1 MNNTFVVLNEDIIP
15 APEASIKVSD
25 LSIQRG
31 YGIFDFFK
39 LVNGRPIF
47 LDDHLDRFY
56 NSAEQMRLPVKQNRE
71 QLKDLL
77 SALISKNNLHD
88 SGIRMTLTGGY
99 SPDGFSLAAPNLL
112 ITQQEFKANF
122 DIASTGIRLVS
133 YSHQRQFAHVKT
145 IDYLM
150 AIWLKD
156 YVTENHAD
164 DVLYQHNGI
173 IAECPR
179 ANIFVVSSE
188 GNLLTPGNNI
198 LKGVIR
204 KQVLSLAKSR
214 YKVEERDI
222 SLDDLYSAKEVFIT
236 SSTKNILPVIQVD
249 GHRIADGRPGQTTTI
264 LQEQLYQMIYRPANL
279 TDNEDEIELK
289 R

>member
-1 MNNTFVVLNEDIIP
+1 MNTTFVVLNDGIIP
-15 APEASIKVSD
+15 ATEAFINISD

-39 LVNGRPIF
+39 LVDGRPIF

-56 NSAEQMRLPVKQNRE
+56 NSAEQMRLPVQQNRE

-77 SALISKNNLHD
+77 ISLISKNNLPN
-88 SGIRMTLTGGY
+88 SGIRITLTGGY
-99 SPDGFSLAAPNLL
+99 SPDGFSIAAPNLL
-112 ITQQEFKANF
+112 ITQQAFKANF

-156 YVTENHAD
+156 YVAENKAD

-179 ANIFVVSSE
+179 ANIFVVSAD

-204 KQVLSLAKSR
+204 KQVLSLARTR

-222 SLDDLYSAKEVFIT
+222 GLDELYSAKEVFIT
-236 SSTKNILPVIQVD
+236 SSTKNILPVVQVD
-249 GHRIADGRPGQTTTI
+249 GHRIADGKPGQTTI
-264 LQEQLYQMIYRPANL
+264 SLLEELLQIISRPTNL
-279 TDNEDEIELK
+279 AEIESK
-289 R
+289 